1 MVESERYRHQ
11 IEWEI
16 SQWKQKIFKRP
27 GLLENSSRKFSG
39 WLNAKIPDKVHQTVT
54 STIKGIVNTVLFTA
68 KFVPN
73 GPVLLETPLA
83 ARDAKAK
90 GVISRYQKIAS
101 AEGAG
106 TGAGGVLLG
115 LVDFPA
121 LLAIKMK
128 MLFELAHIYGYDTA
142 DLRERLYLLHV
153 FQLAFSGFE
162 QRKKIFAVLSDWNT
176 YQNQFAEQS
185 NAEPQVDWRTFQQE
199 YRDSIDFRK
208 MLQMVPG
215 IGAIVGAWANY
226 SLIDDLGETAINCYR
241 IRLLQLENNQ

>member
-1 MVESERYRHQ
+1 MFESDRYRRQ

-16 SQWKQKIFKRP
+16 SHWKQKIFKRP
-27 GLLENSSRKFSG
+27 GLLENSSRKFSV

-73 GPVLLETPLA
+73 GPVLRKFPLEE
-83 ARDAKAK
+83 RDRKAK
-90 GVISRYQKIAS
+90 EVVSRYKKIAS

-106 TGAGGVLLG
+106 TGAGGILLG

-121 LLAIKMK
+121 FLAIKMK
-128 MLFELAHIYGYDTA
+128 MMFELAHIYGYNTTDFK
-142 DLRERLYLLHV
+142 ERLYLLHV
-153 FQLAFSGFE
+153 FQLAFSGFDH
-162 QRKKIFAVLSDWNT
+162 RKEIFAILSDWNA
-176 YQNQFAEQS
+176 YQLQFTDKD
-185 NAEPQVDWRTFQQE
+185 NADAQVDWRKFQQE
-199 YRDSIDFRK
+199 YRDSMDFRK

-226 SLIDDLGETAINCYR
+226 SLIDDLGETTINCYR
-241 IRLLQLENNQ
+241 IRLMQSENEQ